1 MILDAPPWMREH
13 VSLSGHTTIGLGG
26 EARFFASCRTDDA
39 IVESVRFARRHGMK
53 SVVLGGGSNVI
64 IPDEGF
70 DGVVIH
76 IETTG
81 IRFEEKGGECLLTVA
96 AGEPWDNVVIRA
108 IAEDLAGIECLSGI
122 PGSAGATPIQNVGA
136 YGQEVAET
144 IATVHAIDGQSLAA
158 HTLANNECAF
168 SYRGSRFKDSENGKF
183 IVTSV
188 AFRLTKHGAPTVT
201 YAELK
206 KRIESV
212 WGSKE
217 LPCGRAGLTI
227 VRDAVLGLRKR
238 KSMLIDLSD
247 PNTRSVGSFFT
258 NPIIPKEEAE
268 KLQLRWPGIPMYP
281 AGEKVKISAAWL
293 VEQAGF
299 HKGYTV
305 GGAAVSENH
314 SLALVNRGTTA
325 RELLSLADKI
335 QYGVWKTFA
344 VRLEREPVVLQ

>member
-1 MILDAPPWMREH
+1 VIHDAPPWMREH
-13 VSLSGHTTIGLGG
+13 VSLSGLTTIGLGG
-26 EARFFASCRTDDA
+26 EARFFASCMTDDA

-53 SVVLGGGSNVI
+53 SVVLAGGSNVI

-81 IRFEEKGGECLLTVA
+81 IRFEEKGGESLLTVA
-96 AGEPWDNVVIRA
+96 SGEPWDNVVVRA

-144 IATVHAIDGQSLAA
+144 IATVDAVDDRSLTAR
-158 HTLANNECAF
+158 TLANKDCAF
-168 SYRGSRFKDSENGKF
+168 SYRGSRFKNSASRDF

-188 AFRLTKHGAPTVT
+188 TFRLTKHGAPTVT

-217 LPCGRAGLTI
+217 LTCGRRGLTI
-227 VRDAVLGLRKR
+227 VRDAVLALRR
-238 KSMLIDLSD
+238 QKSMVIDPSD

-258 NPIIPKEEAE
+258 NPVIPKEEAE
-268 KLQLRWPGIPMYP
+268 KLQLRWPGIPTYP

-299 HKGYTV
+299 HKGYAQ

-325 RELLSLADKI
+325 RELLSLADEI
-335 QYGVWKTFA
+335 QHGVWKTFA
-344 VRLEREPVVLQ
+344 VRLEREPVVLR